1 LDVFQRQF
9 HDNVHRETMM
19 IHSKL
24 GTGATA
30 FIAAAGLAVSAQA
43 AETTITAV
51 NALQITNTQTQS
63 FLKTFVAPV
72 NAKGKG
78 VVQIKFLGAQ
88 EIVPPRKAAKALQR
102 GQFGMLGSPTSYYLG
117 LVPEGRALL
126 VANQGPH
133 VLRQNGGWELLQSI
147 YKKRARAHLLAWGNN
162 RVSYLTYLAKMPKLD
177 KDGVPDLTGVKMR
190 ATGTYRP
197 LFRAL
202 GASTINIKSSE
213 VYTAMQRGTVGGFG
227 FPAVGSVPNGFH
239 KVANYRITPMYY
251 QSNDVVTVNLDVWD
265 GLTRAQKDFLTK
277 EAMEFERESVKFVQR
292 NWEKEEKIMMTEGG
306 TDGKGVKDLA
316 LKGKAAEKY
325 LQIAYEEVW
334 KVFKEKSPE
343 HYEELRKLL
352 YVEGK
357 PNRLPLR

>member
-1 LDVFQRQF
+1 M
-9 HDNVHRETMM
+9 T
-19 IHSKL
+19 HSN
-24 GTGATA
+24 TGIG
-30 FIAAAGLAVSAQA
+30 IAAVIAAVGLAVSAHA

-63 FLKTFVAPV
+63 FLKKFVAPV
-72 NAKGKG
+72 NAHGKG
-78 VVQIKFLGAQ
+78 LVQIKFLGAQ
-88 EIVPPRKAAKALQR
+88 EVVPPRKAAKALRR

-133 VLRQNGGWELLQSI
+133 VLRKNGGWELLQSI
-147 YKKRARAHLLAWGNN
+147 YKKRAGTHLLAWGNN
-162 RVSYLTYLAKMPKLD
+162 RVSYLTYLAKMPKFD
-177 KDGVPDLTGVKMR
+177 KDGVPDLTGIKMR

-239 KVANYRITPMYY
+239 KVANYRITPQYY
-251 QSNDVVTVNLDVWD
+251 QSNDVVTVNLDVWN
-265 GLTRAQKDFLTK
+265 GLTREQKDLLTK
-277 EAMEFERESVKFVQR
+277 EAIEFEKTSVKFVQKQ
-292 NWEKEEKIMMTEGG
+292 WENEDKIMMTKGG
-306 TDGKGVKDLA
+306 TDGKGMKEIA

-325 LQIAYEEVW
+325 LQIAYDQVW